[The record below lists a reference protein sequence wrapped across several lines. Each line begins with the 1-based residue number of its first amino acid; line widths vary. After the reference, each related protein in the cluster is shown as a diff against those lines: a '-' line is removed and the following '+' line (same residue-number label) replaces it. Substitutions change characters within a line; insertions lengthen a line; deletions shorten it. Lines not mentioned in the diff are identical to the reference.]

1 MIAHVNFSFSSIP
14 EDGSN
19 EKLMSIIKYLRK
31 EKDIVTGRLE
41 VKEAALATAIRQL
54 EHARKQAEDVHNA
67 MEMER

>member
-1 MIAHVNFSFSSIP
+1 
-14 EDGSN
+14 
-19 EKLMSIIKYLRK
+19 MSIIKYLRK